1 MDYPGRSYGH
11 GTRRGNY
18 NTRSANNYNY
28 DRPANNRFDH
38 DSYNHFSH
46 GNTQGSWNTG
56 RPSFI
61 SGVNPHSFND
71 AIRHNSNVS
80 RDQHTGS
87 DQRHRNNSGS
97 YMHENYDQGAGNFAP
112 NTPRQR
118 HSNNSGSYMH
128 ENYDQGAGYFAPNTP
143 RRHRRGG
150 LPPHPFDYELQD
162 TVRSD
167 FSVANDNWAPR
178 SNAPKHPPGP
188 VQGQADKIA
197 FLEAKVK
204 ELESM
209 LLKSQKVKHRVGQGS
224 TSADHTGDQDPDCD
238 SEEETECSGNYFIL
252 SSQA

>member
-1 MDYPGRSYGH
+1 MDYPGRSYGQ

-18 NTRSANNYNY
+18 TKGANNYNY
-28 DRPANNRFDH
+28 DRPSANNRFDH

-87 DQRHRNNSGS
+87 DQRHSNNSGS

-112 NTPRQR
+112 N
-118 HSNNSGSYMH
+118 S
-128 ENYDQGAGYFAPNTP
+128 P

-150 LPPHPFDYELQD
+150 YPLILLTMNYRTLSYRIIQLQMTTGLRGLMPPSILLEL
-162 TVRSD
+162 S
-167 FSVANDNWAPR
+167 
-178 SNAPKHPPGP
+178 
-188 VQGQADKIA
+188 
-197 FLEAKVK
+197 KVK
-204 ELESM
+204 PIELPF
-209 LLKSQKVKHRVGQGS
+209 LKPKLRG
-224 TSADHTGDQDPDCD
+224 
-238 SEEETECSGNYFIL
+238 
-252 SSQA
+252 